1 MALVWDLGLEH
12 AKKYVLLAYADHADD
27 QGYNVYP
34 SLGRIAHKTG
44 YSRDQIRRISRQL
57 VEAELMVLVAPA
69 DAARRRPAEYRLT
82 LENGKELEPFTAR
95 HTGGN
100 TQPGGPPHPGAND
113 PPGVGA
119 PVPPEPSVEP
129 SLTPTGQGEPAL
141 TWENAKTGQKQATLI
156 AYLHKRHV
164 ERDLDPPTPRQKERL
179 SGELR
184 THINRGV
191 AKADLYFAL
200 DKIVE
205 AKRRGQ
211 SLELYQA
218 LSDDNVRQL
227 RAINGGRGTPLAP
240 ERSVSTA
247 GYREFS

>member
-1 MALVWDLGLEH
+1 MSVKQMGMVWDLDLEH

-57 VEAELMVLVAPA
+57 VEDDLMVLVASA
-69 DAARRRPAEYRLT
+69 DPTTRRPAEYRLT
-82 LENGKELEPFTAR
+82 LENGKELESFQTR
-95 HTGGN
+95 GTGG
-100 TQPGGPPHPGAND
+100 TTPPGGPSPPGAND
-113 PPGVGA
+113 PPPLGA

-129 SLTPTGQGEPAL
+129 SLTPTGQAAPAL
-141 TWENAKTGQKQATLI
+141 RWDEAKTGDKQATLI

-164 ERDLDPPTPRQKERL
+164 ERDLDPPTSRQKERL

-211 SLELYQA
+211 TLEFYQA
-218 LSDDNVRQL
+218 LSDTVPNNVTPL
-227 RAINGGRGTPLAP
+227 RAVEPARPKKRVI
-240 ERSVSTA
+240 S
-247 GYREFS
+247 